1 MSETP
6 DNPKHPRQIRS
17 FVKRQ
22 GRMTQG
28 QSRALESLI
37 PDYGVDH
44 IEGKFDYAAIFGR
57 EAETVLEYLKG
68 SKNTKGFADSLLK
81 DPNFIQDLR
90 SRIKRRFEE
99 TEEYQNLSKEGITD
113 QEKLIIQQKID
124 RAVNLYLETG
134 TFPPELIL
142 ADGGRVGLA
151 KSFPGTAGD
160 AQDFA
165 KMTSGDVMAA
175 ADTPKI
181 DFDTLRARLP
191 KEIGDDI
198 VRLIAT
204 SPEAL
209 EDFATIQTQ
218 QDVNNFNMKY
228 DVELILPAEA

>member
-1 MSETP
+1 M
-6 DNPKHPRQIRS
+6 
-17 FVKRQ
+17 
-22 GRMTQG
+22 
-28 QSRALESLI
+28 
-37 PDYGVDH
+37 
-44 IEGKFDYAAIFGR
+44 
-57 EAETVLEYLKG
+57 
-68 SKNTKGFADSLLK
+68 
-81 DPNFIQDLR
+81 
-90 SRIKRRFEE
+90 
-99 TEEYQNLSKEGITD
+99 
-113 QEKLIIQQKID
+113 
-124 RAVNLYLETG
+124 
-134 TFPPELIL
+134 L

-160 AQDFA
+160 AQDFS
-165 KMTSGDVMAA
+165 KMSSGDVMAA

-218 QDVNNFNMKY
+218 QDVNNFNIKY